1 MEVFI
6 VLKETD
12 ECGIQKNT
20 DHIMMGIKGK
30 EVPKVLVILTRRKF
44 HGMRHPWSYVI
55 FCE

>member
-12 ECGIQKNT
+12 KCGIQKNT
-20 DHIMMGIKGK
+20 VHMMKGIKGK
-30 EVPKVLVILTRRKF
+30 EVPKVLVRLTRRKV
-44 HGMRHPWSYVI
+44 HDMRHPWSYVI